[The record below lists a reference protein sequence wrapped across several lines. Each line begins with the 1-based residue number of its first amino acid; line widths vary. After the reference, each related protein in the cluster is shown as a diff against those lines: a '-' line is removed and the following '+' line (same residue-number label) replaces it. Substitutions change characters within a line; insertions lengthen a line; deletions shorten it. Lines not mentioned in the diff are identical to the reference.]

1 MLEKITLENYKSF
14 SKLELNELKR
24 VNFIA
29 GQNNIGKTSILE
41 SIFLFYDRGAPDVFF
56 KLIALRGIPAFELT
70 PSNLWIPY
78 FNNLDISKVMRI
90 EVNDSGHISEAIY
103 KHIKSNTQSLSLD
116 NYSAPNYS
124 NLSWGN
130 IQTSQNKNNLS
141 DILSCSY
148 KEKKPS
154 TKSLGEAQFSIDGG
168 QLNLNFND
176 FKNPNKRVTFV
187 LSSSKGASQADAE
200 RIGKIDI
207 EQGLDKIIGYLK
219 VIDSSIKSLSIVMQG
234 QQPIIYCDTGL
245 QRKVPL
251 SFMGEGV
258 SKLLSIIAAI
268 LTTQSGIVCIDEIEN
283 GIHYSL
289 FPDVM
294 KIIVEAA
301 KENNCQ
307 IFITTHSND
316 VLKGLHI
323 ASKENLSVEKNI
335 SFYRIDKKN
344 NKIMPKHYTSSMLFS
359 AIDRD
364 WEVR

>member
-1 MLEKITLENYKSF
+1 MLDNITLENYKNF
-14 SKLELNELKR
+14 KKLELNELKR

-29 GQNNIGKTSILE
+29 GQNNIGKTSVME
-41 SIFLFYDRGAPDVFF
+41 SLFLFYDRGAPDVFF
-56 KLIALRGIPAFELT
+56 KLMALRGTPAFELT
-70 PSNLWIPY
+70 PNGLWVPY
-78 FNNLDISKVMRI
+78 FNNLDTSKVMRI
-90 EVNDSGHISEAIY
+90 EVHESGHISEATY
-103 KHIKSNTQSLSLD
+103 KHVKSNTQSLSID

-124 NLSWGN
+124 NVGWGN
-130 IQTSQNKNNLS
+130 IQTSKNNNNLS
-141 DILSCSY
+141 DSLICNY
-148 KEKKPS
+148 KDKKPS
-154 TKSLGEAQFSIDGG
+154 LKSLGEAQFSIDGG
-168 QLNLNFND
+168 QLNLNLKD
-176 FKNPNKRVTFV
+176 FKNTNKRVTFV
-187 LSSSKGASQADAE
+187 LSSSKGAGQADAE
-200 RIGKIDI
+200 RIGRIDI
-207 EQGLDKIIGYLK
+207 DQGLDKIIQYLR
-219 VIDSSIKSLSIVMQG
+219 VIDSSIKSLSIVLQG
-234 QQPIIYCDTGL
+234 QQPIIYCDIGL

-268 LTTQSGIVCIDEIEN
+268 LTTQSGIVCIDELEN

-289 FPDVM
+289 FPEVM

-323 ASKENLSVEKNI
+323 ASKEEPSVSNNI
-335 SFYRIDKKN
+335 SFYRIDKKD

-359 AIDRD
+359 AIDRE

>member
-1 MLEKITLENYKSF
+1 MLEKITLENYKNF
-14 SKLELNELKR
+14 NKLELNELKR

-29 GQNNIGKTSILE
+29 GRNNIGKTSVLE

-56 KLIALRGIPAFELT
+56 KLMALRGIPAFELT
-70 PSNLWIPY
+70 PNNLWVPY
-78 FNNLDISKVMRI
+78 FNNLDTSKLMRI
-90 EVNDSGHISEAIY
+90 EVDDSGHINEAIY
-103 KHIKSNTQSLSLD
+103 RHVKSNVQSLSIE
-116 NYSAPNYS
+116 NYNTPNY
-124 NLSWGN
+124 NNISWSN

-141 DILSCSY
+141 DSLICSY
-148 KEKKPS
+148 KEGKKS
-154 TKSLGEAQFSIDGG
+154 TGESQYSIDGG
-168 QLNLNFND
+168 QLNLNFKD
-176 FKNPNKRVTFV
+176 FKSPNKRVTFV
-187 LSSSKGASQADAE
+187 LSSSKGANQADSE
-200 RIGKIDI
+200 RIGKIDV
-207 EQGLDKIIGYLK
+207 ERGLDKIVKYLK
-219 VIDSSIKSLSIVMQG
+219 VIDSSIESLSVVLQG
-234 QQPIIYCDTGL
+234 QQPVIYCDTGL
-245 QRKVPL
+245 QRKIPI

-289 FPDVM
+289 FPEVM

-316 VLKGLHI
+316 ALKGLFI
-323 ASKENLSVEKNI
+323 ASREEPSVANNI

-344 NKIMPKHYTSSMLFS
+344 NQIKPKHYTSSMLFS